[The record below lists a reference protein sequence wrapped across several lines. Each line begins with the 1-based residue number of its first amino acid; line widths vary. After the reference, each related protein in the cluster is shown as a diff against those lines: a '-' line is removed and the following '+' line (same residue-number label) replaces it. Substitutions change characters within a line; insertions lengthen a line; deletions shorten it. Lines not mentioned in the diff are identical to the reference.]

1 MSKKEHKETLL
12 SKYGLTSFLI
22 IAVCISVLSITTAN
36 LTKEPVETIY
46 KQSVNA
52 ILDQAVNSAETWFKN
67 QIETLNI
74 FQRAVIND
82 VDNRENIKK
91 SIKTK
96 QKPEGFDYVMVFWDD
111 DTGAKD
117 GGPETFN
124 TKGGSSVAGIK
135 GKEYWKKHTLS
146 DVDTWIES
154 PRETNTGTFSMPL
167 FIKSNFIDDKTGEL
181 VRGGMVGFLELQPIE
196 ELGKLFFQTG
206 CISLYDDAGGLRAG
220 MDILGL
226 SEEEQKDYYIFQ
238 RKIDLQNKVWT
249 IVASIETWE
258 LGEVSGT
265 LRRNSLIGGLIVAIV
280 LLICILVIIRIIIG
294 KFDSIKKNI
303 DNLNTGDKDLT
314 KRLDIK
320 HNNEIS
326 QVKKSVNIFVDTV
339 HSTVKDIGNANQDLK
354 EAFNNVKEQLDAT
367 KEQIALI
374 VKEMDD
380 ATETLTNEDRCVLN
394 TSASV
399 TQISENIKT
408 LNAMIESQAA
418 AITQASASIEE
429 MIGNIQSVSNSVEKM
444 SSEFEGLNEA
454 TLDGIEK
461 NKMVNELLQTVLAQS
476 KSLQETNNII
486 SNISSQTNLLSMN
499 AMIES
504 AHAGNAGKGFAVV
517 AEEIRKLADTS
528 AVQSKAIGENLKE
541 IAANITKVVE
551 SANSSKK
558 SFEIVGTRANYT
570 SELVITI
577 RNAMEEQR
585 EGSQQILEVLSA
597 MNNTSNDVQ
606 TSSREIEHGTNEIL
620 DSIASLKSS
629 SQEMSDSFS
638 RIVSTTEDTR
648 DTTASLDSLTEEMTQ
663 AVDNISAKIDE
674 FKV

>member
-1 MSKKEHKETLL
+1 MEKKEHKETLL
-12 SKYGLTSFLI
+12 TKYGLVSFLI
-22 IAVCISVLSITTAN
+22 IAVCISALSIVTAN
-36 LTKEPVETIY
+36 MTKSPVETIY
-46 KQSVNA
+46 KQSTNA

-67 QIETLNI
+67 QIEALRLY
-74 FQRAVIND
+74 QRAVVND
-82 VDNRENIKK
+82 VDNTDNIKEA
-91 SIKTK
+91 IKTK
-96 QKPEGFDYVMVFWDD
+96 VKPDDFDYVMVFWDTNTD
-111 DTGAKD
+111 AKD

-124 TKGGSSVAGIK
+124 SKGGTSVAGILS
-135 GKEYWKKHTLS
+135 KEYYQKHKYG
-146 DVDTWIES
+146 DTAVWFES
-154 PRETNTGTFSMPL
+154 PRMSNTGTFSMPL
-167 FIKSNFIDDKTGEL
+167 FVRSNFIDDKTGEEIT
-181 VRGGMVGFLELQPIE
+181 GGMVGFLKLDAMED
-196 ELGKLFFQTG
+196 LGKLFFKTG
-206 CISLYDDAGGLRAG
+206 SISLYDDIGGLRAG
-220 MDILGL
+220 DDILNL
-226 SEEEQKDYYIFQ
+226 EDTEKEQYLIFE
-238 RKIDLQNKVWT
+238 RKIDIENKVWT
-249 IVASIETWE
+249 LVASIEKWE
-258 LGEVSGT
+258 VAEVSNG
-265 LRRNSLIGGLIVAIV
+265 LQKNSLMGGLVVAII
-280 LLICILVIIRIIIG
+280 LLICILVIIRLIIG

-326 QVKKSVNIFVDTV
+326 QVKKSVNVFVDTV
-339 HSTVKDIGNANQDLK
+339 HTTVKEIGSANQNLK

-367 KEQIALI
+367 REQISLI

-429 MIGNIQSVSNSVEKM
+429 MIGNIQSVSVSVEKM
-444 SSEFEGLNEA
+444 SDEFEGLNEA

-461 NKMVNELLQTVLAQS
+461 NKMVNNLLQTVLAQS

-504 AHAGNAGKGFAVV
+504 AHAGDAGKGFAVV

-528 AVQSKAIGENLKE
+528 AVQSKTIGENLKE
-541 IAANITKVVE
+541 IAVNITKVVE
-551 SANSSKK
+551 SANASKK
-558 SFEIVGTRANYT
+558 SFELVGTRTDYT
-570 SELVITI
+570 SQLVESIK
-577 RNAMEEQR
+577 RAMEEQR
-585 EGSQQILEVLSA
+585 EGSQQILQVLSE
-597 MNNTSNDVQ
+597 MNATSSEVQ
-606 TSSREIEHGTNEIL
+606 TSSKEIEHGTNVIL

-648 DTTASLDSLTEEMTQ
+648 DTTASLDNLTEEMTD
-663 AVDNISAKIDE
+663 AVNNISSKIDE